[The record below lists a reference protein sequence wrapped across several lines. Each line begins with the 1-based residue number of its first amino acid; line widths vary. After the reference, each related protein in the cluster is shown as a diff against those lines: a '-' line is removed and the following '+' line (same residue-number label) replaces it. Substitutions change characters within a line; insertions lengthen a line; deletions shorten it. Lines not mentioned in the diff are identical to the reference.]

1 MHVIQEIG
9 AYAGLAAMVGLA
21 VLSALYFSQARDVK
35 RLREWA
41 GRAPERAAERAGLAV
56 APSRPGQPPPQGAP
70 RPAAQA
76 APTSGQRPP
85 PGPGAPAPA
94 PSGTAS
100 SGGGGA
106 SGPAA
111 PAPAAATGATPA
123 AATAAAQQGRGAAT
137 APEEAPA
144 AAPATNDSK
153 GGGDPA
159 PKAPPPG
166 AAPAVAIPAV
176 EQAPPSS
183 NARPAAPPGRPPAAG
198 GAAPPRTAARPGG
211 SRATTSRPFS
221 RAPAEPWYRR
231 VLRGRPEYLVL
242 AVTGVLIIGGALAFA
257 VSQVGGAN
265 SSSTH
270 SNAASGS
277 GRAAHQPPLSPRDVT
292 VSVLNGTTV
301 PGLAAQ
307 VGDRVQSEGFRL
319 GNITNGSNQQRG
331 QSVVLYAPGASR
343 QAVLVSRRL
352 GIAGRQP
359 MDAESQ
365 ALGGSAKVVV
375 VVGRDETP

>member
-21 VLSALYFSQARDVK
+21 VLSALYFSQARDVR

-41 GRAPERAAERAGLAV
+41 GRAPERAARAV
-56 APSRPGQPPPQGAP
+56 APSRPVPPPQRGPGPTAQTAPAPGQPPPPGG
-70 RPAAQA
+70 PAAGTPAGRSA
-76 APTSGQRPP
+76 A
-85 PGPGAPAPA
+85 
-94 PSGTAS
+94 

-106 SGPAA
+106 GGPAA
-111 PAPAAATGATPA
+111 PAPAAATGAAPA
-123 AATAAAQQGRGAAT
+123 AATAAAQQDRGAAT
-137 APEEAPA
+137 APGEGAV
-144 AAPATNDSK
+144 AAPGTNDSK
-153 GGGDPA
+153 GGGDTGQKVPPA
-159 PKAPPPG
+159 VS
-166 AAPAVAIPAV
+166 PAVAIPAV
-176 EQAPPSS
+176 QQAPPGS
-183 NARPAAPPGRPPAAG
+183 NARPSAVPGRPPAAG
-198 GAAPPRTAARPGG
+198 GAAPPRAPGRPAG
-211 SRATTSRPFS
+211 SRATTSPPFS
-221 RAPAEPWYRR
+221 RSAAEPWYRR
-231 VLRGRPEYLVL
+231 LLRGRPEYLVL

-257 VSQVGGAN
+257 VSQVGGAD
-265 SSSTH
+265 SSSTR
-270 SNAASGS
+270 SKAAQSA
-277 GRAAHQPPLSPRDVT
+277 RAAHQPALSPHDVT

-319 GNITNGSNQQRG
+319 GNITNGSNQQRAR
-331 QSVVLYAPGASR
+331 SVVLYSPGASR

-375 VVGRDETP
+375 VVGRDQTP

>member
-21 VLSALYFSQARDVK
+21 VMSALYFSQARDVK

-41 GRAPERAAERAGLAV
+41 GRAPERAAERAGRPV
-56 APSRPGQPPPQGAP
+56 APARPAQPPQGAP
-70 RPAAQA
+70 TPAAQT
-76 APTSGQRPP
+76 APASGQRPP
-85 PGPGAPAPA
+85 SGPPPGGTPAPGPAPA
-94 PSGTAS
+94 
-100 SGGGGA
+100 GGGGA

-111 PAPAAATGATPA
+111 PAPAAATGAAPA
-123 AATAAAQQGRGAAT
+123 AATAAAQQGRAAAT
-137 APEEAPA
+137 APAEPPA
-144 AAPATNDSK
+144 AAPSTNDSK
-153 GGGDPA
+153 SGGDTTQ
-159 PKAPPPG
+159 KAPPV
-166 AAPAVAIPAV
+166 APAVGIPGV
-176 EQAPPSS
+176 EQAPTGS
-183 NARPAAPPGRPPAAG
+183 NARPSAVPGRPPAAG
-198 GAAPPRTAARPGG
+198 GAAPPRAPGRPPG
-211 SRATTSRPFS
+211 SRATISPPFS
-221 RAPAEPWYRR
+221 RPAAEPWYRR
-231 VLRGRPEYLVL
+231 LLRGRPEYLVL

-265 SSSTH
+265 SSSTR
-270 SNAASGS
+270 SSAASGN
-277 GRAAHQPPLSPRDVT
+277 GRPAHQPPLSPHDVT

-319 GNITNGSNQQRG
+319 GNITNGSNQQRA
-331 QSVVLYAPGASR
+331 QSVVLYAQGASR

-359 MDAESQ
+359 MDAESR

-375 VVGRDETP
+375 VVGRDTP

>member
-76 APTSGQRPP
+76 
-85 PGPGAPAPA
+85 
-94 PSGTAS
+94 
-100 SGGGGA
+100 
-106 SGPAA
+106 
-111 PAPAAATGATPA
+111 
-123 AATAAAQQGRGAAT
+123 
-137 APEEAPA
+137 
-144 AAPATNDSK
+144 PATNDSK
-153 GGGDPA
+153 GGGDRA

-198 GAAPPRTAARPGG
+198 GAAPPRTAARPGC

-257 VSQVGGAN
+257 VSQVGG
-265 SSSTH
+265 
-270 SNAASGS
+270 
-277 GRAAHQPPLSPRDVT
+277 
-292 VSVLNGTTV
+292 
-301 PGLAAQ
+301 
-307 VGDRVQSEGFRL
+307 
-319 GNITNGSNQQRG
+319 
-331 QSVVLYAPGASR
+331 
-343 QAVLVSRRL
+343 
-352 GIAGRQP
+352 
-359 MDAESQ
+359 
-365 ALGGSAKVVV
+365 
-375 VVGRDETP
+375 

>member
-41 GRAPERAAERAGLAV
+41 GRAPERAAERAGRPV
-56 APSRPGQPPPQGAP
+56 APGRPAQPPQGAP
-70 RPAAQA
+70 TPAAQT
-76 APTSGQRPP
+76 APAPGQRPP
-85 PGPGAPAPA
+85 SGPPPAETPAPTPAPA
-94 PSGTAS
+94 
-100 SGGGGA
+100 GGGGA

-111 PAPAAATGATPA
+111 PAPASATGAAPA
-123 AATAAAQQGRGAAT
+123 AATAAAQQGRGPAT
-137 APEEAPA
+137 APAERPA
-144 AAPATNDSK
+144 AVPSTNDSK
-153 GGGDPA
+153 SGGDTTQN
-159 PKAPPPG
+159 APPPV
-166 AAPAVAIPAV
+166 APAVAIPEV
-176 EQAPPSS
+176 EQAPTGS
-183 NARPAAPPGRPPAAG
+183 NARPSAVPGRPPAAG
-198 GAAPPRTAARPGG
+198 GSAPPRAPGQPPG
-211 SRATTSRPFS
+211 SRAPISRPFS
-221 RAPAEPWYRR
+221 RPAAEPWYRR

-265 SSSTH
+265 SSSTR
-270 SNAASGS
+270 SSAASGS
-277 GRAAHQPPLSPRDVT
+277 GRAAHQPALSPHDVT

-319 GNITNGSNQQRG
+319 GNITNGSNQQRA
-331 QSVVLYAPGASR
+331 QSMVLYAPGASR

-375 VVGRDETP
+375 VVGRDNTP

>member
-21 VLSALYFSQARDVK
+21 VLSALYFSQARDIK

-41 GRAPERAAERAGLAV
+41 GRAPERAAERAGRAV
-56 APSRPGQPPPQGAP
+56 APSRPGQPPPQAAP

-111 PAPAAATGATPA
+111 PAPAAATGA
-123 AATAAAQQGRGAAT
+123 
-137 APEEAPA
+137 
-144 AAPATNDSK
+144 
-153 GGGDPA
+153 
-159 PKAPPPG
+159 
-166 AAPAVAIPAV
+166 IPAV

-198 GAAPPRTAARPGG
+198 GAAPPRTAGRVGG
-211 SRATTSRPFS
+211 SRAATSRPFS

-277 GRAAHQPPLSPRDVT
+277 GRAAHQPPLSPHDVT

-307 VGDRVQSEGFRL
+307 VGDRVESEGFRL

-365 ALGGSAKVVV
+365 ALGGSAKGVG
-375 VVGRDETP
+375 VVGPDETP

>member
-41 GRAPERAAERAGLAV
+41 GRAPERAAERAGRAV
-56 APSRPGQPPPQGAP
+56 APIRPGQPPPKGAP
-70 RPAAQA
+70 RPAAHA

-85 PGPGAPAPA
+85 PGPGAPAAA

-111 PAPAAATGATPA
+111 PPPAAATGATPA
-123 AATAAAQQGRGAAT
+123 AATAAAEQGGGAAT
-137 APEEAPA
+137 APGEAP

-153 GGGDPA
+153 GGGDPVQ
-159 PKAPPPG
+159 KAPPPG
-166 AAPAVAIPAV
+166 TAPAVAIPAV

-198 GAAPPRTAARPGG
+198 GAAPPRTAGRVGG

-257 VSQVGGAN
+257 VSQVGGAH

-277 GRAAHQPPLSPRDVT
+277 GRAAHQPPLSPHDVT

-352 GIAGRQP
+352 GIAGRQA